1 MEKQR
6 LDRFLS
12 NQTGMSRSVVR
23 TGIRRGF
30 AYVNGDAVKDA
41 AYIIDPSSDKIDYDG
56 ESVEYKEFVY
66 IILNKPSGIISAS
79 RDKSRKTVLD
89 LVPESLKRRDL
100 SVVGRLDKDTTG
112 LLLITDDGEF
122 AHKCISPKSK
132 IEKSYIVTLDSDINA
147 DAVDEFA
154 KGVVLAD
161 GYKCKPAVLEILAKN
176 KARVIIT
183 EGKYHQIKRMFGVFG
198 LGVEGLHRER
208 IGTLILPD
216 NLLFG
221 ECQEINKTTALRIN

>member
-147 DAVDEFA
+147 DAVNEFA

-208 IGTLILPD
+208 IGALILPD